1 MSRASLLTPSHQEMQ
16 AELKL
21 ELANLVPPG
30 LALVGI
36 ILILAGEQWHWPWR
50 VDIVALGLM
59 IVPVLLWAVLSRAYL
74 LVTWLLVLGSMAAN
88 MLALAWFP
96 APGLLSLLALPVAI
110 AVLLISIPGGILMG
124 LLATAIV
131 IQSRQIIGGLG
142 GYSLAPALLS
152 IWGTLAL
159 MGASSFFS
167 ARTTESLWNSYQHMA
182 HLLSEARNQRVEL
195 KQVQEDLVHA
205 NDELARL
212 SERLKHMYQVAEDAR
227 RAKEEFVA
235 NVSHELR
242 TPLNMII
249 GFSEMISEAPDA
261 YGVELP
267 PPLLADVNVIL
278 RNSRHLASL
287 VDDVLDLSQVEGGQM
302 TISREWVSLPEILDE
317 AAVAVQPLFEAKKL
331 DLHMDIE
338 AEIPPMYCDRTRIRQ
353 VLLNLI
359 SNAARFTERGGV
371 RVQARR
377 EGNNMIVSVSDSGP
391 GIAPEHQ
398 QRIFEP
404 FQQVDGSIRRR
415 FGGTGLGLSIS
426 KRFVEMHGGRMW
438 LESQVG
444 VGSSFYFSL
453 PVAEAASPVAASALR
468 WLSAE
473 FASRQRVRNYKGP
486 KPHPLP
492 RLVVLEPGAVLQRLL
507 GRYLEGTEIVTVHT
521 FEQAVAEL
529 GRSPAQ
535 ALIVNDPVL
544 GQEGSSLVQQAK
556 HLPFGTPAIAC
567 WIPGE
572 EEAAARL
579 GVKRY
584 LLKPISRESLA
595 AALDALGEGIQ
606 TILLAD
612 DQPEMLQLFGRMLNS
627 AGRGYRVLRAANG
640 QRALELLR
648 ERRPD
653 VLVLDL
659 IMPGI
664 DGYTVLR
671 EKGADP
677 QIADIPVIAVS
688 ALDPVRE
695 SIISN
700 SLTLVRG
707 GGLTFRDLLTCMQ
720 IWSEAMPQTMLTDD
734 PTRPENRA
742 G

>member
-59 IVPVLLWAVLSRAYL
+59 IVPVLLWAVLSRAYF

-88 MLALAWFP
+88 VLALAWFP

-444 VGSSFYFSL
+444 VGSTFYFSL